1 MAAGGEV
8 VVATPHDFLPACAFP
23 IAVERAV
30 VKKLCGGALIPRVD
44 VRDAGERALVILP
57 ARQQDLF
64 FPRVGG
70 HAYEEEA
77 S

>member
-8 VVATPHDFLPACAFP
+8 VATPHNFLPACAFP

-30 VKKLCGGALIPRVD
+30 VKELCVGALIPC
-44 VRDAGERALVILP
+44 AALVVLP
-57 ARQQDLF
+57 ARQQGLF

-70 HAYEEEA
+70 HACGEEA
-77 S
+77 R